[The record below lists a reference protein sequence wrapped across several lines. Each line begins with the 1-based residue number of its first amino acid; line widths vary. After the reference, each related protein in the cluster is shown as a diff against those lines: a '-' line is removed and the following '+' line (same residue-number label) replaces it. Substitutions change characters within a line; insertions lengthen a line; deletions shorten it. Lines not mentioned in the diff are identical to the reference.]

1 MQPGG
6 LSSLAKAAKLAKK
19 AERELHEEIFRAHR
33 AGSSL
38 RVIAFETSL
47 SHESVRVIVH
57 RISEWVE
64 SERKILESG
73 VYGLTY
79 AAVARGE
86 RNRAKRRAR
95 LDYLLG
101 VRDSDG

>member
-1 MQPGG
+1 V
-6 LSSLAKAAKLAKK
+6 SDVAKAAKRAAK
-19 AERELHEEIFRAHR
+19 AERELHEEMFRAFR

-38 RVIAFETSL
+38 RVIAFETNV

-57 RISEWVE
+57 RISEWVARE
-64 SERKILESG
+64 QSILAIEP
-73 VYGLTY
+73 
-79 AAVARGE
+79 AASTVDAKVRAD
-86 RNRAKRRAR
+86 RNFAKRRAR